1 VIEINFEAASQI
13 PGEDPRY
20 YLDLPT
26 SFKLSKEQVAKTV
39 AIGPKLLQAAPQFQ
53 CLLKVL
59 AAEAEGQPRP
69 EACPVGSG
77 IFP

>member
-1 VIEINFEAASQI
+1 MIEINFEAAGQI
-13 PGEDPRY
+13 PGEDPQY

-26 SFKLSKEQVAKTV
+26 SFKLTKEQVARLV
-39 AIGPKLLQAAPQFQ
+39 AIGPRMLRAAPQYQ

-59 AAEAEGQPRP
+59 AAEAQGRPRL
-69 EACPVGSG
+69 EECPVGSG